1 MNKGILGFK
10 VFRRRKPAC
19 KVVAVLSA
27 FAMLVVG
34 SSPAFA
40 GGYAGHVLD
49 NVNGGACRR
58 PCPCSA
64 ASRV

>member
-34 SSPAFA
+34 SSPEGMPDTSLTMSTA
-40 GGYAGHVLD
+40 G
-49 NVNGGACRR
+49 RR
-58 PCPCSA
+58 SI
-64 ASRV
+64 RVRTT